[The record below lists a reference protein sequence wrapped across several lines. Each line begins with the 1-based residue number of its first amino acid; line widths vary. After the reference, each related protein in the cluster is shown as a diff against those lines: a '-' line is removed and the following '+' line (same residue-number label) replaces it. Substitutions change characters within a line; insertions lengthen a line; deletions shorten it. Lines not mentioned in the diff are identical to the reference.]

1 VSFRPRHGF
10 GNARRLDYGAGESN
24 LKEPVLPRP
33 AFAAILSLMLVSAAA
48 PAQQTPPASP
58 QISTRA
64 LDQSSAQPV
73 TGDWRTAAPVIAP
86 HAMVVSA
93 QHLATDV
100 GVQILKA
107 GGNAVDA
114 AVAVGYA
121 EAVVHPCCGNIGGG
135 GFMVVHLASGKN
147 LFLDFREKAPLRA
160 TAALFQ
166 DENGNVVPGRSTG
179 TWLGVGVPGT
189 VMGLNE
195 ALAKYG
201 TMPLKQVIAPAI
213 ALAEKGYVLAPGDV
227 KIMDER
233 TRDFATEPNVAAI
246 FLNHGQPWKAGER
259 LVQTNLAKTLKAIA
273 RKGDKAFYSGPIA
286 EKMVAA
292 SQAGGGL
299 FTMKDFAAYTVQWD
313 KPVACRYRGYTIVGA
328 PPPSSGGTTVCEILE
343 MLEAYPLG
351 RYGYGSPEATH
362 YIVEAE
368 RRAYADRNTDLGDPA
383 FVHNPVERLISPAHA
398 AKLRASIL
406 PDKATPSSE
415 IKGGVSATEGIDTT
429 HYSVVDAKGNA
440 VAVTYTL
447 NYLFGV
453 GKMAGDTGF
462 FLNNEMDDF
471 TSKPGVPNSF
481 GLVQG
486 AANAVGP
493 GKRPLSSMSP
503 TIVLGPDGKV
513 FMVTGSPGGSTI
525 ITTVL
530 QTIIDV
536 IDYKMNMQQAVNA
549 PRFHHQW
556 LPDTVMV
563 EPGYLTPE
571 TQAKLEAMG
580 YKFHPISAIGADEA
594 ILRDSKTG
602 LWQGANDRRRPA
614 GEAKGY

>member
-1 VSFRPRHGF
+1 LRTI
-10 GNARRLDYGAGESN
+10 ARLAGLTALSTLFIAGAA
-24 LKEPVLPRP
+24 L
-33 AFAAILSLMLVSAAA
+33 
-48 PAQQTPPASP
+48 AQQTPPATP
-58 QISTRA
+58 QISTKA
-64 LDQSSAQPV
+64 LDQSADL
-73 TGDWRTAAPVIAP
+73 TAGDWRTPAPVLAP

-93 QHLATDV
+93 EHNATAV
-100 GVQILKA
+100 GLQILKQ

-160 TAALFQ
+160 TATVFQ
-166 DENGNVVPGRSTG
+166 DADGNVVPGRSTG

-201 TMPLKQVIAPAI
+201 TMPLSKVMAPAI
-213 ALAEKGYVLAPGDV
+213 ALAEKGFILHPGDV
-227 KIMDER
+227 KIMDNR
-233 TRDFATEPNVAAI
+233 VKDFANEPNVAAI
-246 FLNHGQPWKAGER
+246 FLNHGQPWKAGDR
-259 LVQTNLAKTLKAIA
+259 FVQANLAKTLKAIA
-273 RKGDKAFYSGPIA
+273 RKGTKAFYSGPIA
-286 EKMVAA
+286 EKMVRA

-299 FTMKDFAAYTVQWD
+299 FTMDDFAKYTVNWD
-313 KPVACRYRGYTIVGA
+313 TPVTCTYRGKTIVAA
-328 PPPSSGGTTVCEILE
+328 PPPSSGGATVCEILKTVE
-343 MLEAYPLG
+343 GYPLG
-351 RYGYGSPEATH
+351 QYGYGSPQATH

-368 RRAYADRNTDLGDPA
+368 RRAFADRNTDLGDPA
-383 FVHNPVERLISPAHA
+383 FINNPVARLISPEHA

-406 PDKATPSSE
+406 PGKATPSSE
-415 IKGGVSATEGIDTT
+415 IKGGVGATEGTNTT
-429 HYSVVDAKGNA
+429 HYSVVDAQGNA

-453 GKMAGDTGF
+453 GKMAEDTGF

-471 TSKPGVPNSF
+471 TSKPGVPNGF

-486 AANAVGP
+486 AANAVAP

-503 TIVLGPDGKV
+503 TIVLNPDGKV
-513 FMVTGSPGGSTI
+513 MMVTGSPGGSTI
-525 ITTVL
+525 ITTVT

-536 IDYKMNMQQAVNA
+536 IDYGFNMQQAVNA

-556 LPDTVMV
+556 LPDEVLV

-571 TQAKLEAMG
+571 AQTTLTTMG
-580 YKFHPISAIGADEA
+580 YDIKPISAIGADEA
-594 ILRDSKTG
+594 ILVDPKTG
-602 LWQGANDRRRPA
+602 MLQGANDRRRPA
-614 GEAKGY
+614 GAAMGY

>member
-1 VSFRPRHGF
+1 MRVQ
-10 GNARRLDYGAGESN
+10 LAG
-24 LKEPVLPRP
+24 LTALTT
-33 AFAAILSLMLVSAAA
+33 LMLSASA
-48 PAQQTPPASP
+48 PAQQTQPEDH
-58 QISTRA
+58 QLSTRA
-64 LDQSSAQPV
+64 FDQASAQPV
-73 TGDWRTAAPVIAP
+73 AADWRNAKPVLAP
-86 HAMVVSA
+86 HAMVVSSE
-93 QHLATDV
+93 HLATDV
-100 GVQILKA
+100 GVRILQA

-147 LFLDFREKAPLRA
+147 LFLDFREKAPLKA
-160 TAALFQ
+160 TAKLFQ
-166 DENGNVVPGRSTG
+166 DDNGNVVPGRSTG
-179 TWLGVGVPGT
+179 TYLGVGVPGT

-201 TMPLKQVIAPAI
+201 TMPLSKVIGPAI
-213 ALAEKGYVLAPGDV
+213 DLAEKGYVLAPGDV
-227 KIMDER
+227 TIMNER
-233 TRDFATEPNVAAI
+233 TKDFATEPNVAAI

-259 LVQTNLAKTLKAIA
+259 LVQTNLAKTLKAIS
-273 RKGDKAFYSGPIA
+273 KQGSKAFYSGPIA
-286 EKMVAA
+286 QKMVTA
-292 SQAGGGL
+292 SQANGGL
-299 FTMKDFAAYTVQWD
+299 FTMKDFAAYTANWD
-313 KPVACRYRGYTIVGA
+313 KPVTCDYRGYTIVGA

-343 MLEAYPLG
+343 TLEGYPLG
-351 RYGYGSPEATH
+351 QYGYGSVDATH
-362 YIVEAE
+362 YIIEAE
-368 RRAYADRNTDLGDPA
+368 RRAFADRNTDLGDPA
-383 FVHNPVERLISPAHA
+383 FIDNPVAKLISEEHA

-415 IKGGVSATEGIDTT
+415 VKGGVSATEGTNTT
-429 HYSVVDAKGNA
+429 HYSVVDAHGNA

-453 GKMAGDTGF
+453 GKMAADTGF

-471 TSKPGVPNSF
+471 TSKPGVPNTF

-486 AANAVGP
+486 AANSVGP

-503 TIVLGPDGKV
+503 TIVLGPDGKA

-536 IDYKMNMQQAVNA
+536 IDYKMNVQQAVNA

-556 LPDTVMV
+556 LPDDVMV
-563 EPGYLTPE
+563 EPGYLTAD

-580 YKFHPISAIGADEA
+580 YKFNPTAAIGADQA
-594 ILRDSKTG
+594 ILRDAKTG
-602 LWQGANDRRRPA
+602 MWQGGADRRRPA

>member
-1 VSFRPRHGF
+1 MGTR
-10 GNARRLDYGAGESN
+10 ARLAG
-24 LKEPVLPRP
+24 LT
-33 AFAAILSLMLVSAAA
+33 ALSTIALTVSAA
-48 PAQQTPPASP
+48 AQQTPPATP
-58 QISTRA
+58 QISTKA
-64 LDQSSAQPV
+64 LDQSSADLANS
-73 TGDWRTAAPVIAP
+73 DWRSIPPVMAR
-86 HAMVVSA
+86 HAMVSSD
-93 QHLATDV
+93 QHLSTDV
-100 GVQILKA
+100 GVQILKE

-121 EAVVHPCCGNIGGG
+121 QAVVNSCCGNIGGG

-147 LFLDFREKAPLRA
+147 LFLDFREKAPLKA
-160 TAALFQ
+160 TATLFQ
-166 DENGNVVPGRSTG
+166 DKDGNVVPGRSTG

-201 TMPLKQVIAPAI
+201 TMPLKKVIAAAI
-213 ALAEKGYVLAPGDV
+213 ALAEKGFILAPGDV
-227 KIMDER
+227 KIMDNR
-233 TRDFATEPNVAAI
+233 VKDFANEPNVAPI

-273 RKGDKAFYSGPIA
+273 SKGTKAFYSGPIA
-286 EKMVAA
+286 EKMVQA

-299 FTMKDFAAYTVQWD
+299 FTMKDFASYTVNWD
-313 KPVACRYRGYTIVGA
+313 TPVNCTYRGYTIVAA
-328 PPPSSGGTTVCEILE
+328 PPPSSGGATVCEILKTVE
-343 MLEAYPLG
+343 GYPLG
-351 RYGYGSPEATH
+351 QYGYGSAEATH

-368 RRAYADRNTDLGDPA
+368 RRAFADRNTDLGDPA
-383 FVHNPVERLISPAHA
+383 FIHNPVARLISPEHA

-415 IKGGVSATEGIDTT
+415 IKGGVGATEGIDTT
-429 HYSVVDAKGNA
+429 HYSVVDAQGNA

-471 TSKPGVPNSF
+471 TSKPGVPNGF

-486 AANAVGP
+486 AANAVAP

-503 TIVLGPDGKV
+503 TIVLRPDGKV

-525 ITTVL
+525 ITTVT
-530 QTIIDV
+530 QTILNV
-536 IDYKMNMQQAVNA
+536 IDYGMNMQQSVNA

-556 LPDTVMV
+556 LPDLVLV
-563 EPGYLTPE
+563 EPGYLTADA
-571 TQAKLEAMG
+571 QAKLEAMG
-580 YKFHPISAIGADEA
+580 YTIKPIAAIGADEA
-594 ILRDSKTG
+594 ILVDPKTG
-602 LWQGANDRRRPA
+602 MLQGANDRRRPA
-614 GEAKGY
+614 GAAKGY

>member
-1 VSFRPRHGF
+1 MRMLT
-10 GNARRLDYGAGESN
+10 RLAGLTALST
-24 LKEPVLPRP
+24 LT
-33 AFAAILSLMLVSAAA
+33 FAIGA
-48 PAQQTPPASP
+48 PAQQKPPQSP
-58 QISTRA
+58 QISTTA
-64 LDQSSAQPV
+64 LDQSSATPANA
-73 TGDWRTAAPVIAP
+73 DWRTAVPVTAP

-93 QHLATDV
+93 EHLATDV
-100 GVQILKA
+100 GVQILKQ

-147 LFLDFREKAPLRA
+147 LFLDFREKAPFKA

-201 TMPLKQVIAPAI
+201 TMPLKKVIAPAI
-213 ALAEKGYVLAPGDV
+213 ALAERGYVLAPGDV

-233 TRDFATEPNVAAI
+233 TKDFAAEPNVAAI

-273 RKGDKAFYSGPIA
+273 KKGTKAFYSGPIA
-286 EKMVAA
+286 EKMVRA

-299 FTMKDFAAYTVQWD
+299 FTMKDFADYTVQWD
-313 KPVACRYRGYTIVGA
+313 QPVTCGYRGYTIVGA
-328 PPPSSGGTTVCEILE
+328 PPPSSGGTTVCEILQV
-343 MLEAYPLG
+343 LEGYPMG
-351 RYGYGSPEATH
+351 QYGYGSVAATH
-362 YIVEAE
+362 YMVEAE
-368 RRAYADRNTDLGDPA
+368 RRAFADRNTDLGDPA
-383 FVHNPVERLISPAHA
+383 FVHNPVERLISPERA

-415 IKGGVSATEGIDTT
+415 IKGGVSATEGTNTT
-429 HYSVVDAKGNA
+429 HYSVVDAQGNA
-440 VAVTYTL
+440 VAVTYTI

-453 GKMAGDTGF
+453 GKMAEDTGF

-471 TSKPGVPNSF
+471 TSKPGVPNGF

-503 TIVLGPDGKV
+503 TIVLKNGKV
-513 FMVTGSPGGSTI
+513 VMVTGSPGGSTI

-530 QTIIDV
+530 QTILNV
-536 IDYKMNMQQAVNA
+536 IDHGMNMQQAVNA

-563 EPGYLTPE
+563 EPGYLTAD

-580 YKFHPISAIGADEA
+580 YNFHPISAIGADEA
-594 ILRDSKTG
+594 ILRDPKTG